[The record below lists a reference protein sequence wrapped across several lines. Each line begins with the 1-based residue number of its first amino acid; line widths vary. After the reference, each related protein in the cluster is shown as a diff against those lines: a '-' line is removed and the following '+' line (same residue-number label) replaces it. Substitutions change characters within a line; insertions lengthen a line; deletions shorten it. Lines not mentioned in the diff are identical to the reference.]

1 MKIIKLNLK
10 VVEVKQNANSEVV
23 GSNTDTVYWMDPK
36 ADATIHVH
44 QKKLKVANEAQKTF
58 YLHLLL
64 KFDNFTFFL
73 FSV

>member
-1 MKIIKLNLK
+1 MKMIKLNLK

-36 ADATIHVH
+36 ADATIHR
-44 QKKLKVANEAQKTF
+44 KKLKVANEAQKTF